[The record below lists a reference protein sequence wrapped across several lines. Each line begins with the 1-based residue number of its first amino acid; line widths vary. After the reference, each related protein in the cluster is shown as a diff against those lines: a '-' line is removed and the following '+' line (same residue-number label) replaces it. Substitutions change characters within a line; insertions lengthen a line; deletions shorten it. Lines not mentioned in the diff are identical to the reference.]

1 MSLQDIVES
10 KDTSERYK
18 DTLGTKKKKKM
29 LKIQQMNTETN
40 KLAERS

>member
-18 DTLGTKKKKKM
+18 DTLGTKKKKM

>member
-18 DTLGTKKKKKM
+18 DTLGTKKKM